1 MAPNHP
7 PAMEAAAGQHGG
19 RSSSS
24 SSTADQELD
33 QHNKGIL
40 EKMHKCLLL
49 LAILAATVTY
59 NAGLAPPGGVWADDA
74 DGHVAGDPVLQA
86 HYPVRYSVFFYCNA
100 TAFVASLVITM
111 LLLSSTF
118 SFHGYRV
125 RALQA
130 AMALDL
136 IGLLGAFA
144 AGGCRS
150 VRTSAFVL
158 ALVAVIVAYLVAH
171 LLLHFCIRSN
181 RCPSHRRELVEL
193 LNLHRC
199 HSCCVGAAAKDDAT
213 TVAQA
218 GTEVPAAPKR
228 ASSV

>member
-1 MAPNHP
+1 
-7 PAMEAAAGQHGG
+7 MEAADHGG

-24 SSTADQELD
+24 TDQERD

-74 DGHVAGDPVLQA
+74 DDHVAGDPVLQA

-144 AGGCRS
+144 AGSCRS

-158 ALVAVIVAYLVAH
+158 ALVGVIVAYLVAH

-181 RCPSHRRELVEL
+181 RCPSDRRELVEI

-199 HSCCVGAAAKDDAT
+199 PSCYVGVGKDEAPAAAGQRA
-213 TVAQA
+213 
-218 GTEVPAAPKR
+218 TEVSAAPKR

>member
-1 MAPNHP
+1 
-7 PAMEAAAGQHGG
+7 MEATAHGG
-19 RSSSS
+19 SSS
-24 SSTADQELD
+24 ADHERE
-33 QHNKGIL
+33 HNKGIL

-59 NAGLAPPGGVWADDA
+59 NAGLSPPGGVWADDT
-74 DGHVAGDPVLQA
+74 DGHVAGDPILQA
-86 HYPVRYSVFFYCNA
+86 HYPVRYNVFFFCNA

-136 IGLLGAFA
+136 LGLLGAFA

-158 ALVAVIVAYLVAH
+158 SLVAVIVAYLVAH
-171 LLLHFCIRSN
+171 LLLHFCIRSS
-181 RCPSHRRELVEL
+181 RCPSDRREVMDL
-193 LNLHRC
+193 LNLHRLC
-199 HSCCVGAAAKDDAT
+199 RCCCATAVKNDAT
-213 TVAQA
+213 ATAEVGSEVQVA
-218 GTEVPAAPKR
+218 KL
-228 ASSV
+228 ASSSV

>member
-1 MAPNHP
+1 
-7 PAMEAAAGQHGG
+7 MEPTEHAN
-19 RSSSS
+19 SSLTDS
-24 SSTADQELD
+24 ERE
-33 QHNKGIL
+33 HNKGIL

-49 LAILAATVTY
+49 LSILAATVTY
-59 NAGLAPPGGVWADDA
+59 NAGLSPPGGVWADDA

-86 HYPVRYSVFFYCNA
+86 HYPVRYNVFFFCNA

-118 SFHGYRV
+118 SFHGYRL

-136 IGLLGAFA
+136 LGLLGAFA
-144 AGGCRS
+144 AGSCRS

-158 ALVAVIVAYLVAH
+158 AVVAVIVAYLVAH
-171 LLLHFCIRSN
+171 LLLHFCIKSN
-181 RCPSHRRELVEL
+181 RCPSDRRELMDL
-193 LNLHRC
+193 LNLHRLC
-199 HSCCVGAAAKDDAT
+199 HSCCVAAAKDDAT
-213 TVAQA
+213 AAARA
-218 GTEVPAAPKR
+218 GTEVLPGAKP